1 MTQNV
6 KADILDSK
14 LCQITL
20 GVEIPSLEVKN
31 EIEKN
36 YLKLQ
41 TKVKLPGF
49 RKGKVPMDV
58 VRKKF
63 SQTAEEDAVNNLVS
77 TTLNEVIE
85 EKKIDAISCTQ
96 IEDLKFEK
104 EQPLSFKAKIEI
116 RPEFEVKGYKGI
128 SVKKKKVDVVSKDVQ
143 DAINNLQ
150 ERNAQLVVS
159 DRLIVEKDDFV
170 VINCQGILDGEVLR
184 DWSEKGRLINMAWD
198 NFVEGFNKQLIGAQ
212 KNKEKEITID
222 FPQDYNKKDVAGKK
236 VVFKTE
242 VVEIKSKSIPSLSD
256 DFAKDMG
263 CSDLD
268 DLKKKIEESIKKEKE
283 LQSKQDMEE
292 QLITGLIKNNPI
304 DVPSS
309 QVDNRLNHLVSKAKK
324 YIVQQGL
331 QPEQAGLTDEALKE
345 KYKDEAY
352 KQIQLFYVFGAISQ
366 KENIQVAEEEI
377 KNEIERAVNSA
388 GQKEKE
394 KIKKYFNENKE
405 TVFQR
410 LLEKKIFD
418 FLVENAKM
426 NHK

>member
-410 LLEKKIFD
+410 LLEMYIFD
-418 FLVENAKM
+418 FLVENAKL

>member
-1 MTQNV
+1 MTQNI

-14 LCQITL
+14 HCQITL
-20 GVEIPSLEVKN
+20 GVEVPSLEVKN

-41 TKVKLPGF
+41 IKAKLPGF
-49 RKGKVPMDV
+49 RKGKVPMDI

-77 TTLNEVIE
+77 VALNRVIE

-104 EQPLSFKAKIEI
+104 EQPLFFKAKIEI

-128 SVKKKKVDVVSKDVQ
+128 SVNKKKVDVVSKDVQ

-150 ERNAQLVVS
+150 ERNAQLVDS
-159 DRLIVEKDDFV
+159 NRLIVEKEDFV
-170 VINCQGILDGEVLR
+170 FINYQGFSGEEILEE
-184 DWSEKGRLINMAWD
+184 WSGKNRLINMAWD
-198 NFVEGFNKQLIGAQ
+198 NFVEGFNQQLIGAQ
-212 KNKEKEITID
+212 KNKEKEITIK

-236 VVFKTE
+236 VVFKVE
-242 VVEIKSKSIPSLSD
+242 VLEIKTKNLPSLSD

-268 DLKKKIEESIKKEKE
+268 DLKKKIEENIKKEKE
-283 LQSKQDMEE
+283 FQSKQDMEE
-292 QLITGLIKNNPI
+292 QLIAGLIKNNPI

-309 QVDNRLNHLVSKAKK
+309 QVDNRLNYLVSKAKK

-352 KQIQLFYVFGAISQ
+352 KQVQLFYIFGAITQ
-366 KENIQVAEEEI
+366 KENVQISEEEI
-377 KNEIERAVNSA
+377 RNEIEKMVNA
-388 GQKEKE
+388 AKQKDKEKV
-394 KIKKYFNENKE
+394 KKHFKENKE
-405 TVFQR
+405 TISQR

-426 NHK
+426 SHK

>member
-49 RKGKVPMDV
+49 RKGKVPMDI

-77 TTLNEVIE
+77 DTLNKVIE

-104 EQPLSFKAKIEI
+104 EQPLSFRAKIEI
-116 RPEFEVKGYKGI
+116 RPEFEVKGYKEI
-128 SVKKKKVDVVSKDVQ
+128 SVKKKSVDVVGKDVQ

-150 ERNAQLVVS
+150 ERNAQLVAS

-170 VINCQGILDGEVLR
+170 VINCQGILDGEVLG

-198 NFVEGFNKQLIGAQ
+198 NFIEGFNQQLIGAQ

-242 VVEIKSKSIPSLSD
+242 VVEIKSKSLPSLSD

-268 DLKKKIEESIKKEKE
+268 DLKKKIEENVKKEKE
-283 LQSKQDMEE
+283 FQSKQDVEE
-292 QLITGLIKNNPI
+292 QLIAGLIKNNPI

-309 QVDNRLNHLVSKAKK
+309 QVDNRLTHLVSKAKK

-331 QPEQAGLTDEALKE
+331 QPEQAGLTDDALKE
-345 KYKDEAY
+345 KYKEEAY
-352 KQIQLFYVFGAISQ
+352 KQVQLFYVFGAISQ
-366 KENIQVAEEEI
+366 KENIQVSEEEI
-377 KNEIERAVNSA
+377 KNEIERAINSA